1 MAHTTSF
8 LAAAALALALIAGC
22 AGPVEPAET
31 VSAPDPAPLTADE
44 GAWLAALASEC
55 GNGSCE
61 PPEDCNS
68 CPSDCG
74 DCCGNHR
81 CEPPEDCRSC
91 PSDCGDCCGNHKCE
105 PPEDCRSCPSDCGD
119 CCGDYKCEPPED
131 CRSCPGD
138 CGPCE

>member
-55 GNGSCE
+55 GNSQ
-61 PPEDCNS
+61 PYVPSANTNRTKKTNS
-68 CPSDCG
+68 
-74 DCCGNHR
+74 
-81 CEPPEDCRSC
+81 EFF
-91 PSDCGDCCGNHKCE
+91 
-105 PPEDCRSCPSDCGD
+105 
-119 CCGDYKCEPPED
+119 
-131 CRSCPGD
+131 
-138 CGPCE
+138 